1 MAMEKPETLVVPRR
15 LAVRIEEGLRGFHP
29 LFEPGEIRQA
39 FEVEDHPVS
48 RADAGAVGDA
58 LLAICESPLDLA
70 RGAVDGLSPRARLAL
85 IRLYF
90 RLLDRAQE
98 DRGGR
103 H

>member
-1 MAMEKPETLVVPRR
+1 MATEKLENLGPGR
-15 LAVRIEEGLRGFHP
+15 LAVRLEEGLRGHHP
-29 LFEPGEIRQA
+29 LFEAGEIRQA
-39 FEVEDHPVS
+39 FEAEDRPVT

-58 LLAICESPLDLA
+58 LLAICGSPLPAA
-70 RGAVDGLSPRARLAL
+70 RGVVDGLAPRARLAL

-98 DRGGR
+98 DRGDR